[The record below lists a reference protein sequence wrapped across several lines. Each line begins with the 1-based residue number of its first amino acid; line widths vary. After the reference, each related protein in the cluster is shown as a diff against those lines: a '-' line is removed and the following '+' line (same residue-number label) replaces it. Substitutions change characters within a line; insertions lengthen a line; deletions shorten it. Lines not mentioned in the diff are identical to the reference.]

1 MTEFK
6 NHNDR
11 MEAYFDQRMTEVE
24 RKALEDDARQD
35 VQIGQKFNLH
45 REALIALEQMGKEAA
60 QNSIHEVYQSLKRAR
75 AQRRTRMLRFA
86 TGFAAVIVLGSL
98 AIWGPWDLFSKN
110 TPEPTAVIK
119 TVETPSPVTL
129 VSDHIQSDPFL
140 QVINDLA
147 PGTGLSDS
155 AFTALSLKNYQPAI
169 GELKARLARY
179 PKRDDSKLLLA
190 ICYLGTN
197 NATLAAR
204 QLIPLVD
211 EGSRF
216 EQQAAWYLAL
226 AYFQE
231 GMPIQ
236 AMGLMEQI
244 ANDDDHLQQAE
255 AKAFL
260 GKLKGGV

>member
-11 MEAYFDQRMTEVE
+11 MEAYFDHRMTEVE
-24 RKALEDDARQD
+24 RKALEEEARQD
-35 VQIGQKFNLH
+35 ADIAQKIKLH

-60 QNSIHEVYQSLKRAR
+60 QASVHEVYQDLKKER
-75 AQRRTRMLRFA
+75 AQRRSRMLRFT
-86 TGFAAVIVLGSL
+86 TGFAAVIVLGAL
-98 AIWGPWDLFSKN
+98 AVWGPWDLFSKKEV
-110 TPEPTAVIK
+110 EPTAVIK
-119 TVETPSPVTL
+119 TVEAPSPVTL

-140 QVINDLA
+140 QVVNDLA

-155 AFTALSLKNYQPAI
+155 AFSALSLKNYQPAI
-169 GELKARLARY
+169 TELKARLERY

-197 NATLAAR
+197 KATLAAR

-211 EGSRF
+211 EGSRY
-216 EQQAAWYLAL
+216 EQQASWYLAL

-244 ANDDDHLQQAE
+244 ANDESHLQQVP

-260 GKLKGGV
+260 DKLKGGV